1 MKFHYQFY
9 DKLSSC
15 QSGIRAPNT
24 QSLRMESRLECW
36 IKTTDGDD
44 KDCDRPTGGSK
55 ANLRGG
61 TEEKDSKR
69 DGRNLDI

>member
-1 MKFHYQFY
+1 
-9 DKLSSC
+9 
-15 QSGIRAPNT
+15 
-24 QSLRMESRLECW
+24 MESRLECW